1 MVGGTFPVGVQ
12 NFSTGCTG
20 SVLGGMW
27 SCALQQVSIPALT
40 PNSRSAPS
48 HCDGQKPPSGENP
61 WASGGLVRVSQW
73 KGGPLSTP
81 ALLSSGF
88 CSAAGTCTGHPG
100 LFSLLVLL
108 LPLTSR
114 AQSAVGG
121 GSGNMGSRELQV
133 GSLLAL
139 KNL

>member
-1 MVGGTFPVGVQ
+1 MIGGTFPVGVQ

-20 SVLGGMW
+20 SILGGMW

-40 PNSRSAPS
+40 PNSRSTPS
-48 HCDGQKPPSGENP
+48 HCDGQKPPSGEP
-61 WASGGLVRVSQW
+61 LGQWWSGPGLPMEEGPSQHPCPPLVRV
-73 KGGPLSTP
+73 LFSTWD
-81 ALLSSGF
+81 
-88 CSAAGTCTGHPG
+88 CTGHPG
-100 LFSLLVLL
+100 LFSLLVVL

-121 GSGNMGSRELQV
+121 GSGNMRLRELQG